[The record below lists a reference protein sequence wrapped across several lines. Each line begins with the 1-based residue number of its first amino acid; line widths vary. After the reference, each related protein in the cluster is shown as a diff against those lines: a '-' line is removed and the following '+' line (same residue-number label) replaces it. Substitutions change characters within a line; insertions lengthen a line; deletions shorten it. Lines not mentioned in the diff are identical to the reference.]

1 MTLGWSWRAVRQRT
15 GTGAGPSGPGVDP
28 RAPRSRTA
36 RRFAA
41 VGAVAALLGQL
52 LGGHPAVAQAGAL
65 PGSAFPLVLDVDLTP
80 NPVCSGAVHGRVQ
93 VYDPAAAKAGA
104 TVEWRVRAGAKQ
116 LAGGRLAMTANVGT
130 AKFDIPFDQVPATE
144 TALQIDA
151 RTAASSEDEKPGRY
165 GKVWRDTIRRG
176 CDPVRVASVG
186 DSVVWG
192 QGLDHDQKFPYLTG
206 QLLGRETGRGHQQ
219 LDYSISGAVLDAPEL
234 PAGNKDAACLRSTEK
249 QDPDGDGEMEF
260 GEVTQQMPD
269 VFCQL
274 EKAGAQARAGGYG
287 LDLVVING
295 CINDLDPFFGI
306 GVGITPGSEN
316 LPEAVKREC
325 SGVGAAPEN
334 PAKDVPYFSGAKVGY
349 GGRGMQAAIEKAHS
363 LPGHPKVLVADFYY
377 ALSRSSSPI
386 PLKRC
391 SAPGITASRLISC
404 KGALGRVSE
413 RYEQYTQLANAAYRQ
428 AATAANKASSDGP
441 YATAADGLFTV
452 DNAVLTPDSKVW
464 STPVTDPAFPLRT
477 RACPEL
483 SATPVQCLSAAVGHP
498 DIEGARQYAESF
510 LLNPNLRE
518 WFHLPRQGPRAE
530 LKAPEHARVGS
541 EVPLSV
547 TVDGKTPATGYRY
560 HWYFGDGTQRETD
573 EATVTH
579 SYDHQGPW
587 LPRLVITDRD
597 GKKVLAETPRALT
610 TD

>member
-1 MTLGWSWRAVRQRT
+1 MTRRLLAV
-15 GTGAGPSGPGVDP
+15 
-28 RAPRSRTA
+28 

-41 VGAVAALLGQL
+41 VGAAAVL
-52 LGGHPAVAQAGAL
+52 LGGHPAAAQTGLL

-80 NPVCSGAVHGRVQ
+80 NPVCSGAVHGKVQ
-93 VYDPAAAKAGA
+93 IYDPSAAKHAA
-104 TVEWRVRAGAKQ
+104 TVEWRVRAGAEQ
-116 LAGGRLAMTANVGT
+116 LAGGRLAMAADVGT
-130 AKFDIPFDQVPATE
+130 AEFSIPFDRVPATE

-151 RTAASSEDEKPGRY
+151 RIAGSDGRAPGHY
-165 GKVWRDTIRRG
+165 GKVWRDTVRRG

-206 QLLGRETGRGHQQ
+206 ELLGRATGRGHQN

-234 PAGNKDAACLRSTEK
+234 PAGNEDAACLRTTEK

-306 GVGITPGSEN
+306 GVGITPGSKD

-325 SGVGAAPEN
+325 SGIGAAPEN

-363 LPGHPKVLVADFYY
+363 LPGRPKVLVADFYY

-386 PLKRC
+386 PVKNC
-391 SAPGITASRLISC
+391 STPGLAGARLASC
-404 KGALGRVSE
+404 KGALGSVAE

-428 AATAANKASSDGP
+428 AAADANKGSKDGP
-441 YATAADGLFTV
+441 YAVAADGLFTV
-452 DNAVLTPDSKVW
+452 DNAVLTRDSKVW
-464 STPVTDPAFPLRT
+464 NTPLTDPAFPLRT

-483 SATPVQCLSAAVGHP
+483 SSTPLQCLSAAVGHP
-498 DIEGARQYAESF
+498 DIAGARQYADAF
-510 LLNPNLRE
+510 LLNPSVRR
-518 WFHLPRQGPRAE
+518 WFHLPRQGPRAQ
-530 LKAPEHARVGS
+530 LKAPRNTQVGS

-547 TVDGKTPATGYRY
+547 TVDGKPPAGGYRY
-560 HWYFGDGTQRETD
+560 HWHFGDGTQQETS
-573 EATVTH
+573 EPAVAH
-579 SYDHQGPW
+579 AYDRKGPW
-587 LPRLVITDRD
+587 LPRVVMTGRD
-597 GKKVLAETPRALT
+597 GGRALVEASQAIT
-610 TD
+610 AD

>member
-1 MTLGWSWRAVRQRT
+1 MAR
-15 GTGAGPSGPGVDP
+15 
-28 RAPRSRTA
+28 RSFAT

-41 VGAVAALLGQL
+41 VGAAAVLLGQL
-52 LGGHPAVAQAGAL
+52 LGGLPAEAQASAVAL

-80 NPVCSGAVHGRVQ
+80 NPVCSGAVRGRVQ
-93 VYDPAAAKAGA
+93 IYDPAAAKAGA
-104 TVEWRVRAGAKQ
+104 TVEWRIRAGEKQ
-116 LAGGRLAMTANVGT
+116 LAGGRLDMAANVGT
-130 AKFDIPFDQVPATE
+130 AKFSIPFDRVPAAE
-144 TALQIDA
+144 TALQVDA
-151 RTAASSEDEKPGRY
+151 RIAASSGGHASGRY

-206 QLLGRETGRGHQQ
+206 QLLGRETGRGHQNM
-219 LDYSISGAVLDAPEL
+219 DYSISGAVLDAPEL
-234 PAGNKDAACLRSTEK
+234 PAGNDDAACLHTTEK

-306 GVGITPGSEN
+306 GVGITPGSKN

-325 SGVGAAPEN
+325 SGVGAAAEN

-349 GGRGMQAAIEKAHS
+349 GGRGMRAAIEKAHS
-363 LPGHPKVLVADFYY
+363 LPGRPKVIVADFYY

-386 PLKRC
+386 PVKTC
-391 SAPGITASRLISC
+391 STPGVAGARLTFC
-404 KGALGRVSE
+404 RGALGSVAE

-428 AATAANKASSDGP
+428 AAVAANEASTDGP
-441 YATAADGLFTV
+441 YAVAADGLFTV
-452 DNAVLTPDSKVW
+452 DNALLTRDSKVW
-464 STPVTDPAFPLRT
+464 NTPVTDPAFPLRT

-483 SATPVQCLSAAVGHP
+483 SSTPAQCLSAAVAHP
-498 DIEGARQYAESF
+498 DIEGARQYADAF
-510 LLNPNLRE
+510 LLNPSVRE
-518 WFHLPRQGPRAE
+518 WFHLPRQGPRAQ
-530 LKAPEHARVGS
+530 LNVPKNTHVGS
-541 EVPLSV
+541 EVRMSV
-547 TVDGKTPATGYRY
+547 TVNGKPPAAGYRY

-579 SYDHQGPW
+579 AYDRKGPW
-587 LPRLVITDRD
+587 LARLVMMGQD
-597 GKKVLAETPRALT
+597 GRKVLVEATRAIT
-610 TD
+610 AD

>member
-1 MTLGWSWRAVRQRT
+1 M
-15 GTGAGPSGPGVDP
+15 
-28 RAPRSRTA
+28 A
-36 RRFAA
+36 RRSWAARRVAA
-41 VGAVAALLGQL
+41 VGAVAVLLGQL
-52 LGGHPAVAQAGAL
+52 LGGLPATAQAGVL

-80 NPVCSGAVHGRVQ
+80 NPVCSGAVHGRVE

-104 TVEWRVRAGAKQ
+104 AVEWRVRAGEKQ
-116 LAGGRLAMTANVGT
+116 LAGGRLAMNAHVGT
-130 AKFDIPFDQVPATE
+130 AEFSIPFDRVPAAE
-144 TALQIDA
+144 TALQVDA
-151 RTAASSEDEKPGRY
+151 RIAASSGHGPGRY
-165 GKVWRDTIRRG
+165 GKVWRDTLRRG

-206 QLLGRETGRGHQQ
+206 QLLGRETGRGHQNM
-219 LDYSISGAVLDAPEL
+219 DYSISGAVLDAPEL
-234 PAGNKDAACLRSTEK
+234 PAGNDDRACLRTTEK

-306 GVGITPGSEN
+306 GVGITPGSKN

-325 SGVGAAPEN
+325 SGIGAAPEN

-363 LPGHPKVLVADFYY
+363 LPGRPKVIVADFYY

-386 PLKRC
+386 PVKTC
-391 SAPGITASRLISC
+391 STPGVAGTRLTSC
-404 KGALGRVSE
+404 KGALGSVAE
-413 RYEQYTQLANAAYRQ
+413 RYEQYTQLANAAYHQ
-428 AATAANKASSDGP
+428 AASAANESSKDGP
-441 YATAADGLFTV
+441 YAVAADGLFTV
-452 DNAVLTPDSKVW
+452 DNALLTRDSKVW
-464 STPVTDPAFPLRT
+464 GTPVTDPAFPLRT

-483 SATPVQCLSAAVGHP
+483 SETPAQCLSAAVAHP
-498 DIEGARQYAESF
+498 DIEGARQYADAF
-510 LLNPNLRE
+510 LLNPSVRE
-518 WFHLPRQGPRAE
+518 WFHLPREGPRAQ
-530 LKAPEHARVGS
+530 LNVPANAHVGG
-541 EVPLSV
+541 EVRMSV
-547 TVDGKTPATGYRY
+547 TVDGKPPAPGYRY
-560 HWYFGDGTQRETD
+560 HWYFGDGTQQETD
-573 EATVTH
+573 EADVTH
-579 SYDHQGPW
+579 AYDRKGPW
-587 LPRLVITDRD
+587 LSRLVMTGQE
-597 GKKVLAETPRALT
+597 GKKVLVEAARAIT